1 MKNLRPGVSRLR
13 AELEAATGGSVA
25 EVTGASAGTAPPTER
40 VCVGTEAV
48 LHQLERADLVAFLDF
63 DAELLA
69 PRFRAVEQAMALL
82 ARAARLVG
90 GRAGGGRILVQTAIA
105 DHPVIAA
112 AALADPGRLVAA
124 ELAQRGEL
132 LLPPVSALAL
142 ISGAGAADYISGLR
156 AIVGVEIQGPID
168 GPWLVRA
175 ANHDALCDA
184 LGATPRPAAR
194 LRVEV
199 DPLRI

>member
-69 PRFRAVEQAMALL
+69 SSSVVTRSCKNKGSNL
-82 ARAARLVG
+82 
-90 GRAGGGRILVQTAIA
+90 ILGHIY
-105 DHPVIAA
+105 D
-112 AALADPGRLVAA
+112 
-124 ELAQRGEL
+124 
-132 LLPPVSALAL
+132 
-142 ISGAGAADYISGLR
+142 
-156 AIVGVEIQGPID
+156 
-168 GPWLVRA
+168 
-175 ANHDALCDA
+175 
-184 LGATPRPAAR
+184 
-194 LRVEV
+194 
-199 DPLRI
+199 